1 MLVKEQSNYMFKT
14 KIIANYLPQYHE
26 IPENN
31 CFWGK
36 GYTDWVAVK
45 KSKPLFENHLQP
57 RRPENDNYYSLDN
70 KEVIK
75 WQAQLAKNNGIYG
88 FGIYHYWFSSD
99 MQLLEKPAELLFEAK
114 DIDINYMFI
123 WDNGSWKRTWS
134 NVKRGNDWAPE
145 FDDKKELE
153 NENSDNG
160 MLAELKYG
168 NEKDWKIHFD
178 YLCKFF
184 KDRRYIKK
192 DNCPMFGFFQ
202 PDNDYEIVKK
212 MCEYWDA
219 LAKEN
224 GFNGMCFISKC
235 NYKKADLDYSF
246 KYEPLSVNTRKEVM
260 LSRIQNI
267 KNRHFP
273 RLRIYNYDQVWKKII
288 HDARYC
294 KNSNQFFGAFVGFDD
309 TPRRGKKA
317 KIILGQT
324 PDKFESYLRELFK
337 ISQEKHKEYLFLT
350 AWNEWGEGAYLEPD
364 SIYGDRYLKAV
375 KRVVGE

>member
-1 MLVKEQSNYMFKT
+1 MFKT
-14 KIIANYLPQYHE
+14 KIIANYLPQFHE

-31 CFWGK
+31 RFWGK

-45 KSKPLFENHLQP
+45 KAKPLFENHLQP
-57 RRPENDNYYSLDN
+57 RKPFENNYYSLDD

-99 MQLLEKPAELLFEAK
+99 MKLLEKPAEILLNSK

-145 FDDKKELE
+145 FDNEKKIE
-153 NENSDNG
+153 SDIKNLDDG

-168 NEKDWKIHFD
+168 NEEDWKKHFD
-178 YLCKFF
+178 YLCQFF
-184 KDRRYIKK
+184 KDERYIKK

-202 PDNDYEIVKK
+202 PDNDYETVKR
-212 MCEYWDA
+212 MCDYWKI

-224 GFNGMCFISKC
+224 GFDGMCFVSKC
-235 NYKKADLDYSF
+235 NYQNANLDYSF
-246 KYEPLSVNTRKEVM
+246 KYEPLSVNNRKEVFV
-260 LSRIQNI
+260 SRLQNI
-267 KNRHFP
+267 KNRYIP
-273 RLRIYNYDQVWKKII
+273 SLRIYNYDKVWKKILS
-288 HDARYC
+288 DAK
-294 KNSNQFFGAFVGFDD
+294 KNKDNNQFYGAFVGFDD

-324 PDKFESYLRELFK
+324 PEKFEFYLKELLK
-337 ISQEKHKEYLFLT
+337 ISNEKNKEFVFLT

-364 SIYGDRYLKAV
+364 TIDGDHYLKAV
-375 KRVVGE
+375 KRVVEQ